1 MHAGAHVSAC
11 VHTCTRTHTHEG
23 RESSKKWLFSS
34 YLKIKDLLNCFTN
47 PQSSWIV
54 PFLQI
59 SPRKIREP
67 FVFLRDSLSMAA
79 GSSYGDWLC
88 LAYAKHRLLLSSTRL
103 SWAPYVLHTAVVIRK
118 EIHEYQLRAYFLFW
132 TLPTLG
138 SLPHAMKSPGK
149 ERDAWA
155 PSSCPIL
162 AWGVGVM
169 WKRQV
174 SEMLTL
180 GSVLL

>member
-1 MHAGAHVSAC
+1 MYVPSTKNDSRSSNGLAAGGVRRQAWEPEFDLQDPNGRREPTPANWPLTLHMYARRSTCERVRAHVYA
-11 VHTCTRTHTHEG
+11 HTHTW

-34 YLKIKDLLNCFTN
+34 YLKIKDLLSCFTN

-88 LAYAKHRLLLSSTRL
+88 LAYAKHRLYYWAPPGSPERFMSYTRL
-103 SWAPYVLHTAVVIRK
+103 WL
-118 EIHEYQLRAYFLFW
+118 
-132 TLPTLG
+132 
-138 SLPHAMKSPGK
+138 
-149 ERDAWA
+149 
-155 PSSCPIL
+155 
-162 AWGVGVM
+162 
-169 WKRQV
+169 
-174 SEMLTL
+174 
-180 GSVLL
+180 